1 MQRETTIQE
10 IVTNINNGLSM
21 FNDLNDSNVL
31 LYAVKCYDKP
41 NCIKSEFDEDYKKFR
56 YIKRLLNRYRLTG
69 KIKER
74 LILNHLTMTHNVF
87 GVEAS
92 TRILFLRID
101 KRDWSALKTFL
112 VYTSAMPNV
121 VKDIHGVDIISSDIP
136 LDANL
141 IEVLRE
147 L

>member
-1 MQRETTIQE
+1 
-10 IVTNINNGLSM
+10 M
-21 FNDLNDSNVL
+21 FNDLNESNVL

-41 NCIKSEFDEDYKKFR
+41 NCIQSEFDEDYKRFR
-56 YIKRLLNRYRLTG
+56 YIKRLLNRYRVTG

-74 LILNHLTMTHNVF
+74 LLLNHLIMTHNVF

-101 KRDWSALKTFL
+101 PRDWSALKTIL
-112 VYTSAMPNV
+112 VYTSAMPSIVRGIRGTN
-121 VKDIHGVDIISSDIP
+121 IISSDIQ
-136 LDANL
+136 LDQRL
-141 IEVLRE
+141 VDILRE